1 MSESERKV
9 NPLLAVVNTH
19 ISMIA
24 FFAVLLLWELACRGL
39 QIPQFVLPAPSSIAG
54 ALIEVGAQRWF
65 DHAFAT
71 LSVALA
77 GYGCAILVALP
88 LAIGIVNSEFLS
100 RLILPWLVVVQSTP
114 IIAVAPIIVVTLG
127 TGHLPKVV
135 ITMLITFFPL
145 VISAATGLASAPSEL
160 VELSRSLRAPVRRE
174 YLQIRIPYAMPYLF
188 SALKVGIT
196 LSIIGAVVAEF
207 VAAELGLGY
216 LILFSTSSFKVPVA
230 FAALAILVLTSL
242 TLYGLVAFLPR
253 RFFPWGLKGA

>member
-88 LAIGIVNSEFLS
+88 PMP
-100 RLILPWLVVVQSTP
+100 RLR
-114 IIAVAPIIVVTLG
+114 IAGRPAR
-127 TGHLPKVV
+127 
-135 ITMLITFFPL
+135 
-145 VISAATGLASAPSEL
+145 SAGL
-160 VELSRSLRAPVRRE
+160 
-174 YLQIRIPYAMPYLF
+174 
-188 SALKVGIT
+188 
-196 LSIIGAVVAEF
+196 
-207 VAAELGLGY
+207 
-216 LILFSTSSFKVPVA
+216 
-230 FAALAILVLTSL
+230 
-242 TLYGLVAFLPR
+242 
-253 RFFPWGLKGA
+253 

>member
-54 ALIEVGAQRWF
+54 ALIEVGAQRLF

-88 LAIGIVNSEFLS
+88 LAIGFGQGSELRQPLGIAIIGGLLASQVLTLVTTPVVYVLMDKLRRRAPDERHLS
-100 RLILPWLVVVQSTP
+100 RAADGQ
-114 IIAVAPIIVVTLG
+114 AQANLG
-127 TGHLPKVV
+127 
-135 ITMLITFFPL
+135 
-145 VISAATGLASAPSEL
+145 
-160 VELSRSLRAPVRRE
+160 
-174 YLQIRIPYAMPYLF
+174 
-188 SALKVGIT
+188 
-196 LSIIGAVVAEF
+196 
-207 VAAELGLGY
+207 
-216 LILFSTSSFKVPVA
+216 
-230 FAALAILVLTSL
+230 
-242 TLYGLVAFLPR
+242 
-253 RFFPWGLKGA
+253 